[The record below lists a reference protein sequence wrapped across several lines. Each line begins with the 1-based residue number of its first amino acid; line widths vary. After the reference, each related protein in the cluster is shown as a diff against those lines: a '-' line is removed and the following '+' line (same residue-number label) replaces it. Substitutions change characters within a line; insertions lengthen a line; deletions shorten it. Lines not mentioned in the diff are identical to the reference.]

1 MDLQSN
7 MSKLKHF
14 WFGIAGA
21 AALAA
26 VLLFAPAA
34 FAAPSGYFDFTHSY
48 TEDTGIACGSGSNS
62 FDIID
67 SATVHRYGPLF
78 SDQNG
83 NFVKDILF
91 RDAVGT
97 FSNSVTGASVQYKSR
112 GIEHDSIAIPGDFNS
127 TFTAVT
133 NGEMN
138 IVVPGSGAVWQ
149 NVGRVVDTFL
159 PNGDESLEWNGPH
172 DDLVYGFLGE
182 TSVADELCAALGA

>member
-1 MDLQSN
+1 
-7 MSKLKHF
+7 MSKLKHL

-34 FAAPSGYFDFTHSY
+34 VAAPSGYFDFTHSY
-48 TEDTGIACGSGSNS
+48 TEDTGIVCGSDASS
-62 FDIID
+62 FDVID

-83 NFVKDILF
+83 NFVKDILY
-91 RDAVGT
+91 RDAVGI
-97 FSNSVTGASVQYKSR
+97 FSNSVTGASIQYKSR
-112 GIEHDSIAIPGDFNS
+112 GIEHDSVAIPGDFNS

-133 NGEMN
+133 TGEIN
-138 IVVPGSGAVWQ
+138 VVAPGSGAVWQ
-149 NVGRVVDTFL
+149 NVGRVLDTFL
-159 PNGDESLEWNGPH
+159 PSGDESLAWNGPH

-182 TSVADELCAALGA
+182 TSV